1 MQKEEL
7 MKKGI
12 SLVAA
17 ISEIKEGMSVM
28 IGGFLGT
35 GTPEAFIDELVAQ
48 GTSGLTVI
56 GNDTSFPDRGI
67 GKLIVNKQVV
77 KAIVSHI
84 GTNPETGRQ
93 MNAGELEVVLVPQG
107 TLAEQIRAG
116 GAGLGAVVTPT
127 GVGTIVEEGKQKIT
141 LEGRD
146 YLIELPIKADVAL
159 LQAEWADESG
169 NLVFDKSARNFNPLM
184 AFAAKTVIVL
194 AKNIVPVGQ
203 LDPDHVMTPGVLVK
217 YIVKGD

>member
-1 MQKEEL
+1 

-12 SLVAA
+12 SLAAA
-17 ISEIKEGMSVM
+17 ISEVKDGMSVM

-48 GTSGLTVI
+48 GTKRLTVI

-67 GKLIVNKQVV
+67 GKLIVNKQVA

-93 MNAGELEVVLVPQG
+93 MNTGEIEVVLVPQG

-141 LEGRD
+141 IDGRE

-169 NLVFDKSARNFNPLM
+169 NLIFDKSARNFNPLM
-184 AFAAKTVIVL
+184 AFAAETVIVL

>member
-1 MQKEEL
+1 

-12 SLVAA
+12 SLAAA
-17 ISEIKEGMSVM
+17 ISEVKDGMSVM

-48 GTSGLTVI
+48 GPKGLTVI

-67 GKLIVNKQVV
+67 GKLIVNKQVA

-93 MNAGELEVVLVPQG
+93 MNAGEIEVVLVPQG

-141 LEGRD
+141 IDGRE

-169 NLVFDKSARNFNPLM
+169 NLIFDKSARNFNPLM
-184 AFAAKTVIVL
+184 AFAAETVIVL

-203 LDPDHVMTPGVLVK
+203 LNPDHVMTPGVLVK

>member
-1 MQKEEL
+1 

-12 SLVAA
+12 SLAAA
-17 ISEIKEGMSVM
+17 ISEVKDGMSVM

-48 GTSGLTVI
+48 GTKRLTVI

-67 GKLIVNKQVV
+67 GKLIVNKQDA

-93 MNAGELEVVLVPQG
+93 MNAGEIEVVLVPQG

-141 LEGRD
+141 IDGRE

-169 NLVFDKSARNFNPLM
+169 NLIFDKSARNFNPLM
-184 AFAAKTVIVL
+184 AFAAETVIVL

>member
-1 MQKEEL
+1 

-12 SLVAA
+12 SLAAA
-17 ISEIKEGMSVM
+17 ISEVKDGMSVM

-48 GTSGLTVI
+48 GTKRLTVI

-67 GKLIVNKQVV
+67 GKLIVNKQVA

-93 MNAGELEVVLVPQG
+93 MNAGEIEVVLVPQG

-141 LEGRD
+141 IDGRE

-169 NLVFDKSARNFNPLM
+169 NLIFDKSARNFNPLM
-184 AFAAKTVIVL
+184 AFAAETVIVL

-217 YIVKGD
+217 DIVKGD

>member
-1 MQKEEL
+1 

-12 SLVAA
+12 SLAAA
-17 ISEIKEGMSVM
+17 ISEVKDGMSVM

-48 GTSGLTVI
+48 GTKRLTVI

-67 GKLIVNKQVV
+67 GKLIVNKQVA

-93 MNAGELEVVLVPQG
+93 MNAGEIEVVLVPQG

-141 LEGRD
+141 IDGRE

-169 NLVFDKSARNFNPLM
+169 NLIFDKSARNFNPLM
-184 AFAAKTVIVL
+184 AFAAETVIVL

-203 LDPDHVMTPGVLVK
+203 LNPDHVMTPGVLVK

>member
-1 MQKEEL
+1 

-12 SLVAA
+12 SLAAA
-17 ISEIKEGMSVM
+17 ISEVKDGMSVM

-48 GTSGLTVI
+48 GTKRLTVI

-67 GKLIVNKQVV
+67 GKLIVNKQVA

-93 MNAGELEVVLVPQG
+93 MNAGEIEVVLVPQG

-141 LEGRD
+141 LDGRE
-146 YLIELPIKADVAL
+146 YLIELPIKADIAL
-159 LQAEWADESG
+159 LQAEWADENG
-169 NLVFDKSARNFNPLM
+169 NLIFDKSARNFNPLM
-184 AFAAKTVIVL
+184 AFAAETVIVL

>member
-1 MQKEEL
+1 

-12 SLVAA
+12 SLAAA
-17 ISEIKEGMSVM
+17 ISEVKDGMSVM

-48 GTSGLTVI
+48 GTKRLTVI

-67 GKLIVNKQVV
+67 GKLIVNKQVA

-93 MNAGELEVVLVPQG
+93 MNAGEIEVVLVPQG

-141 LEGRD
+141 IDGRE

-169 NLVFDKSARNFNPLM
+169 NLIFE
-184 AFAAKTVIVL
+184 
-194 AKNIVPVGQ
+194 
-203 LDPDHVMTPGVLVK
+203 
-217 YIVKGD
+217 

>member
-1 MQKEEL
+1 

-12 SLVAA
+12 SLAAA
-17 ISEIKEGMSVM
+17 ISEVKDGMSVM

-48 GTSGLTVI
+48 GTKRLTVI

-67 GKLIVNKQVV
+67 GKLIVNKQVA

-93 MNAGELEVVLVPQG
+93 MNAGEIEVVLVPQG

-141 LEGRD
+141 IDGRE

-169 NLVFDKSARNFNPLM
+169 NLIFDKSARNFNPLM
-184 AFAAKTVIVL
+184 AFAAETVIVL

>member
-1 MQKEEL
+1 

-12 SLVAA
+12 SLAAA
-17 ISEIKEGMSVM
+17 ISEVKDGMSVM

-48 GTSGLTVI
+48 GTKRLTVI

-67 GKLIVNKQVV
+67 GKLIVNKQVA

-93 MNAGELEVVLVPQG
+93 MNAGEIEVVLVPQG

-127 GVGTIVEEGKQKIT
+127 GVGTIVDEGKQKIT
-141 LEGRD
+141 LDGRE
-146 YLIELPIKADVAL
+146 YLIELPIKADIAL
-159 LQAEWADESG
+159 LQAEWADENG
-169 NLVFDKSARNFNPLM
+169 NLIFDKSARNFNPLM
-184 AFAAKTVIVL
+184 AFAAETVIVL

>member
-1 MQKEEL
+1 

-12 SLVAA
+12 SLAAA
-17 ISEIKEGMSVM
+17 ISEVKDGMSVM

-48 GTSGLTVI
+48 GTKRLTVI
-56 GNDTSFPDRGI
+56 GNDTSFQDRGI
-67 GKLIVNKQVV
+67 GKLIVNKQVA

-93 MNAGELEVVLVPQG
+93 MNAGEIEVVLVPQG

-141 LEGRD
+141 IDGRE

-169 NLVFDKSARNFNPLM
+169 NLIFDKSARNFNPLM
-184 AFAAKTVIVL
+184 AFAAETVIVL